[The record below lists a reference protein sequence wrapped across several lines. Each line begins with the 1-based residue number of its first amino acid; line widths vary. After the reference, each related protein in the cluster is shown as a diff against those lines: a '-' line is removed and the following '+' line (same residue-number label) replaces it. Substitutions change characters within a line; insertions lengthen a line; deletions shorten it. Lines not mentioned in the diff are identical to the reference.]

1 MLNPKMSYL
10 RYLKV
15 NSKTLI
21 SFCISLWFLLVFAM
35 EISLTWS
42 KTKKKKTYTIWG
54 PFVIKTLLSVYYH
67 LLLYEFHYLEL
78 TLARIAGLPQNE
90 GSYH

>member
-10 RYLKV
+10 QYLKV

-21 SFCISLWFLLVFAM
+21 SFLWFLLVFAM

>member
-21 SFCISLWFLLVFAM
+21 RFRISLWFLLVFAM
-35 EISLTWS
+35 QISADL
-42 KTKKKKTYTIWG
+42 I
-54 PFVIKTLLSVYYH
+54 
-67 LLLYEFHYLEL
+67 
-78 TLARIAGLPQNE
+78 
-90 GSYH
+90 

>member
-1 MLNPKMSYL
+1 M
-10 RYLKV
+10 
-15 NSKTLI
+15 
-21 SFCISLWFLLVFAM
+21 
-35 EISLTWS
+35 
-42 KTKKKKTYTIWG
+42 TYTIWG
-54 PFVIKTLLSVYYH
+54 LFAIKTLLSVYYH